1 MAIEKGQTTIFKTLH
16 RKLKI
21 GQHEPHIKTG
31 GNSYHCFVVPFV
43 LVMIV
48 AVLFSELRLLITLR
62 CLETFFVL

>member
-31 GNSYHCFVVPFV
+31 GELMCSGNVDSSCSTSGTRRVI
-43 LVMIV
+43 LVTKPV
-48 AVLFSELRLLITLR
+48 TSHA
-62 CLETFFVL
+62 